1 MASDSLTT
9 RRYSASLSGDLNLPE
24 SYVFPLRV
32 TRACSE
38 AACSRYFGT
47 RTPGKKRWERGLS
60 GSLCGAFLGD
70 RLGRCPKADAFQPR
84 SPGGEVFRNACFQPS
99 FRSGADVSR
108 TRDLIIANDALYQL
122 SYRPE
127 YVAEP
132 AGKLGRG
139 QV

>member
-1 MASDSLTT
+1 MVRSPVPVWVHTQNPTPS
-9 RRYSASLSGDLNLPE
+9 S
-24 SYVFPLRV
+24 
-32 TRACSE
+32 
-38 AACSRYFGT
+38 
-47 RTPGKKRWERGLS
+47 RTPPE
-60 GSLCGAFLGD
+60 
-70 RLGRCPKADAFQPR
+70 
-84 SPGGEVFRNACFQPS
+84 GEVYRNACIQPS
-99 FRSGADVSR
+99 YPSGADVSR